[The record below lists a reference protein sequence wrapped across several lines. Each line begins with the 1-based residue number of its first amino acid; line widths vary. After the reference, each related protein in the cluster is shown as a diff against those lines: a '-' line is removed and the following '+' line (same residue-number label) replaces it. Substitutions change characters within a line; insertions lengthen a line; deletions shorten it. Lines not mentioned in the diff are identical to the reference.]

1 MRMGKRL
8 GLARPACS
16 GFQSAREGFCVKQH
30 INDGE
35 ITLFRIRLA
44 IGALIAGASL
54 VGLGGPVMAADTDTT
69 ATAPT
74 PELAEIVVTGSSI
87 AQKLDSSS
95 LPVTLLSAE
104 EIAKTGFT
112 SATDL
117 LQNLPGMQGFVPASS
132 SVNGAG
138 DGITTAAVHSLPSK
152 YTLVLIDG
160 QRMAGFELGSVAG
173 EGFGVNLNSIPLD
186 AVERVEVL
194 TDGASALYG
203 ADAIAGVVNF
213 VLKKDQTEGA
223 VYYNASIPSQSGGGG
238 WNAGISKGF
247 GDLSNDG
254 WNILLTFSHDVLD
267 KLEASQR
274 AVSSRGAYFP
284 FSANGTNYIFNAST
298 SNTEPANVII
308 SQLGVAYNPYYQK
321 NGNCGQGALA
331 APLAGPAGTEC
342 RFNYAATVEDIPG
355 YKRDSGLLKATFD
368 LHEGG
373 KVWGEAVISQFDMIA
388 QYAPPAQ
395 PFGISPTDN
404 ASLWNAYVVPYL
416 TATGQT
422 ATSATLGYRA
432 VSAGGRTDDWQTKM
446 RHLAVGWD
454 ASYFGWDFKAALV
467 NSHGVLNDLA
477 AGGYLDS
484 SQFFSAIASG
494 AYNPV
499 LATGASALDTA
510 ILRGPFEQQFS
521 DVTTFSVGAQ
531 HGLFDLGG
539 GPSILSVGAEYDR
552 YKYSQ
557 AFSSLFLSQSGF
569 STQPANPDFPIGG
582 GFGAVPFEADRD
594 NWGLFGEWLFP
605 ILKELNVTASVR
617 FDDYA
622 KVHSDDVFAATAN
635 PTTGLQ
641 EQLAAANLGN
651 TFSDTTFK
659 LSFRYTPI
667 EMVSFRGSYGTGFKA
682 PNLNDIAGALIY
694 NGSTAGSYACP
705 FPGSAGCLPGS
716 AQYDLL
722 AGPNGQSGSQGL
734 KPEKSTQWGFGV
746 RVEPLPQLSFALDY
760 WTVKI
765 KDQVESQGIAEQ
777 VAFNN
782 PQAYKSLFVNP
793 YLDPA
798 GFQTIALEQ
807 VPFNGGEAQYSG
819 IDLNSNYRVDLG
831 FGRFNASWTGTYMLK
846 QQYTD
851 GPGLPELTDLG
862 VYGPDQQVVFRI
874 ISTLELSLQTGGWVN
889 TLITHYKSGYRDAT
903 YSAGSNTVVLANP
916 NGTLGAPVDFGGLKV
931 PSYTTFDWQTAYNI
945 EKNIRL
951 TAGIRN
957 IDNKAPPLSLQTGGG
972 GNAVGFDG
980 RYYDPTGRTFY
991 VRADVKF

>member
-1 MRMGKRL
+1 ML
-8 GLARPACS
+8 
-16 GFQSAREGFCVKQH
+16 
-30 INDGE
+30 
-35 ITLFRIRLA
+35 RIRMA
-44 IGALIAGASL
+44 IGALIGSACL
-54 VGLGGPVMAADTDTT
+54 VALGGEVKAADADTT
-69 ATAPT
+69 APAPA
-74 PELAEIVVTGSSI
+74 PELVEIVVTGSSI
-87 AQKLDSSS
+87 AQKLDSSP
-95 LPVTLLSAE
+95 LPVTLISSE
-104 EIAKTGFT
+104 EIAKSGFT

-132 SVNGAG
+132 SVNGG
-138 DGITTAAVHSLPSK
+138 GNGVTTAAVHSMPSK
-152 YTLVLIDG
+152 YTLVLLDG
-160 QRMAGFELGSVAG
+160 QRVAGFDLSAVAG

-186 AVERVEVL
+186 AIERVEVL

-213 VLKKDQTEGA
+213 ILKKNQTEGR
-223 VYYNASIPSQSGGGG
+223 VFYNASIPSESGGGA
-238 WNAGISKGF
+238 WNAGFSKGF
-247 GDLSNDG
+247 GDLDSDG
-254 WNILLTFSHDVLD
+254 WNILLTYSHDVQD

-274 AVSSRGAYFP
+274 AVSSQGAYFP
-284 FSANGTNYIFNAST
+284 FSANGTNYIFNNRT

-308 SQLGVAYNPYYQK
+308 SQLGVSYNPYYQA

-331 APLAGPAGTEC
+331 APLTVGGSTTC

-368 LHEGG
+368 LHDGG
-373 KVWGEAVISQFDMIA
+373 KVWGEAVVSQFDMTSQFA
-388 QYAPPAQ
+388 APAQ
-395 PFGISPTDN
+395 PFGISPTDP
-404 ASLWNAYVVPYL
+404 STMGLWNTYVQPYL

-446 RHLAVGWD
+446 RHIAIGWD
-454 ASYFGWDFKAALV
+454 GSYFGWDLKAALV
-467 NSHGVLNDLA
+467 NSHGVLTDYG

-484 SQFFSAIASG
+484 TQFFSAIASG
-494 AYNPV
+494 AYDPV
-499 LATGASALDTA
+499 MATGASSLQTA
-510 ILRGPFEQQFS
+510 ILHQPFEQKFS
-521 DVTTFSVGAQ
+521 DVTTFSLGAQ
-531 HGLFDLGG
+531 HKVFDLDG

-552 YKYSQ
+552 YKYQIAYS
-557 AFSSLFLSQSGF
+557 ALFASQSGF
-569 STQPANPDFPIGG
+569 SSQPSNPDYPIGG
-582 GFGAVPFEADRD
+582 NYGQVPFEANRD

-622 KVHSDDVFAATAN
+622 KVHSDEVFGVTPDPA
-635 PTTGLQ
+635 TGLID
-641 EQLAAANLGN
+641 QLPSANLGN
-651 TFSDTTFK
+651 TFSDVTYK

-667 EMVSFRGSYGTGFKA
+667 ELVSFRGSVGTGFKA
-682 PNLNDIAGALIY
+682 PNLTDIAGVLEY
-694 NGSTAGSYACP
+694 NGSTSGSYACP

-722 AGPNGQSGSQGL
+722 AGPNGKSGSDGL
-734 KPEKSTQWGFGV
+734 KPEKSTQFGFGV
-746 RVEPLPQLSFALDY
+746 RIDPLPQLSVALDY
-760 WTVKI
+760 WNVKI
-765 KDQVESQGIAEQ
+765 KNQVESQGIAEQ

-782 PQAYKSLFVNP
+782 PSAYASLFVNP

-819 IDLNSNYRVDLG
+819 IDLNANYHVDLG
-831 FGRFNASWTGTYMLK
+831 FGRFNAIWTGTYMLK

-874 ISTLELSLQTGGWVN
+874 ISNLELSLQTGDWVN
-889 TLITHYKSGYRDAT
+889 TLLAHYKSGYRDAS
-903 YSAGSNTVVLANP
+903 YSAGSAAVFLANAD
-916 NGTLGAPVDFGGLKV
+916 GSLGAPTAFGGLQV
-931 PSYTTFDWQTAYNI
+931 PSYYTFDWQTAYDI

-951 TAGIRN
+951 TAGVRN
-957 IDNKAPPLSLQTGGG
+957 IADKAPPLSLQTGGG

-991 VRADVKF
+991 VRGDVKF

>member
-1 MRMGKRL
+1 MMHTSRAKSSSGTELPYSSLIRRSGRGIAV
-8 GLARPACS
+8 GL
-16 GFQSAREGFCVKQH
+16 
-30 INDGE
+30 
-35 ITLFRIRLA
+35 
-44 IGALIAGASL
+44 GASL
-54 VGLGGPVMAADTDTT
+54 ISLAAMAADTLE
-69 ATAPT
+69 ATPT
-74 PELAEIVVTGSSI
+74 PELQEIVVTGSSI
-87 AQKLDSSS
+87 KQTLDSSS
-95 LPVTLLSAE
+95 LPVTILTSE
-104 EIAKTGFT
+104 EIAKTGFN

-132 SVNGAG
+132 SVNGG
-138 DGITTAAVHSLPSK
+138 GGGITTAAVHSLPSK
-152 YTLVLIDG
+152 YTLVLVDG
-160 QRMAGFELGSVAG
+160 QRMAGFALGSVQG
-173 EGFGVNLNSIPLD
+173 EGFGVNLDSIPLD

-223 VYYNASIPSQSGGGG
+223 AYYNVSIPSKSGGNG

-247 GDLSNDG
+247 GDLTNDG
-254 WNILLTFSHDVLD
+254 WNILVTFSHDVQD

-274 AVSSRGAYFP
+274 DVSSRGAYFP
-284 FSANGTNYIFNAST
+284 FSANGTHYIFNNRT

-331 APLAGPAGTEC
+331 APLAGAAGTEC

-355 YKRDSGLLKATFD
+355 YKRDSGLVKATFD

-373 KVWGEAVISQFDMIA
+373 KLWGEAVISQFDMTA
-388 QYAPPAQ
+388 QYAASAQ
-395 PFGISPTDN
+395 PFGIFPTGST
-404 ASLWNAYVVPYL
+404 AILWNNYVKPYL

-432 VSAGGRTDDWQTKM
+432 VSTGGRTDDYQTKM

-454 ASYFGWDFKAALV
+454 GSYFGWDFKAALV
-467 NSHGVLNDLA
+467 NSHGVLTDYA
-477 AGGYLDS
+477 AGGYVDS
-484 SQFFSAIASG
+484 SQFFSAVASG
-494 AYNPV
+494 AYDPV
-499 LATGASALDTA
+499 LATGTSSLDTA
-510 ILRGPFEQQFS
+510 ILHTPFSQAFS
-521 DVTTFSVGAQ
+521 DVTTISAGAQ
-531 HGLFDLGG
+531 HKLFDLSG

-552 YKYSQ
+552 YKYSV
-557 AFSSLFLSQSGF
+557 AYSSLILSQSGF
-569 STQPANPDFPIGG
+569 TTQPANSDYPIGG
-582 GFGAVPFEADRD
+582 NYGQVPFEADRD

-622 KVHSDDVFAATAN
+622 KVHSDDVFSAVAN
-635 PTTGLQ
+635 PATGLQ
-641 EQLAAANLGN
+641 GQLAPANLGN

-682 PNLNDIAGALIY
+682 PNLNDIAGALTFF
-694 NGSTAGSYACP
+694 GSTSGTYGCP

-765 KDQVESQGIAEQ
+765 KNQVESQGIAEQ

-782 PQAYKSLFVNP
+782 PSQYKSLFVNP

-807 VPFNGGEAQYSG
+807 VPFNGGEAQYTG
-819 IDLNSNYRVDLG
+819 IDLNTNYHVDLG

-846 QQYTD
+846 QQYTN
-851 GPGLPELTDLG
+851 GPGLPVLTDLG

-874 ISTLELSLQTGGWVN
+874 ISNLELSLQTGGWVN
-889 TLITHYKSGYRDAT
+889 TLITHYKSGYRDQH
-903 YSAGSNTVVLANP
+903 YSAGSAVVFLANP
-916 NGTLGAPVDFGGLKV
+916 NGTLGAPTAFGGLKV
-931 PSYTTFDWQTAYNI
+931 PSYQTFDWQTAYNI
-945 EKNIRL
+945 AKNIRL
-951 TAGIRN
+951 TAGVRN
-957 IDNKAPPLSLQTGGG
+957 LGDKAPPLSLQSGGG
-972 GNAVGFDG
+972 GNQIGYDG
-980 RYYDPTGRTFY
+980 RYYDPIGRTFY
-991 VRADVKF
+991 LRGDVKF

>member
-1 MRMGKRL
+1 MMHSSRGKSS
-8 GLARPACS
+8 S
-16 GFQSAREGFCVKQH
+16 GTELPLS
-30 INDGE
+30 D
-35 ITLFRIRLA
+35 LIRR
-44 IGALIAGASL
+44 SL
-54 VGLGGPVMAADTDTT
+54 RGVVFGLGGSLISLASMAADTKE
-69 ATAPT
+69 
-74 PELAEIVVTGSSI
+74 PEPKAELEEIVVTGSSI

-95 LPVTLLSAE
+95 LPVTLLTSE

-117 LQNLPGMQGFVPASS
+117 LQSLPGMQGFVPASS
-132 SVNGAG
+132 SVNGG
-138 DGITTAAVHSLPSK
+138 GNGVTTAAVHSLPSK
-152 YTLVLIDG
+152 YTLVLVDG
-160 QRMAGFELGSVAG
+160 QRMAGFELGSTQG

-213 VLKKDQTEGA
+213 VLKKNQTEGGA
-223 VYYNASIPSQSGGGG
+223 YYNASIPSKSGGGG

-247 GDLSNDG
+247 GDLASDG
-254 WNILLTFSHDVLD
+254 WNILFTFSHDFQD
-267 KLEASQR
+267 RLEASQR
-274 AVSSRGAYFP
+274 AVSSQGAYFP
-284 FSANGTNYIFNAST
+284 FSANGTNYIFNTRT

-308 SQLGVAYNPYYQK
+308 SQLGVSYNPYYQAH
-321 NGNCGQGALA
+321 GNCGQGALA
-331 APLAGPAGTEC
+331 APLTVDGNTTC

-368 LHEGG
+368 LHDGG
-373 KVWGEAVISQFDMIA
+373 KVWGEAVISQFDMTA

-395 PFGISPTDN
+395 PFVIKPTAN
-404 ASLWNAYVVPYL
+404 AILWNNYVVPYL

-422 ATSATLGYRA
+422 ATQATLGYRA
-432 VSAGGRTDDWQTKM
+432 ISAGGRADDYQTKM
-446 RHLAVGWD
+446 RHLAMGWD
-454 ASYFGWDFKAALV
+454 GSYFGWDLKAALV
-467 NSHGVLNDLA
+467 SSHGVLTDTA
-477 AGGYLDS
+477 AGGFLDS

-494 AYNPV
+494 AYDPV
-499 LATGASALDTA
+499 MATGASALATA
-510 ILRGPFEQQFS
+510 TLSSPFEQSFS
-521 DVTTFSVGAQ
+521 DVTTLSVGAQ
-531 HGLFDLGG
+531 HRVFDLDG

-552 YKYSQ
+552 YKYS
-557 AFSSLFLSQSGF
+557 AAYSSLILSTSGF
-569 STQPANPDFPIGG
+569 STQPANPDYPIGG
-582 GFGAVPFEADRD
+582 NYGQVPFEADRN

-605 ILKELNVTASVR
+605 ILKELNATASVR
-617 FDDYA
+617 FDDYT
-622 KVHSDDVFAATAN
+622 KVHSDDVFSPTVN
-635 PTTGLQ
+635 PATGLQ
-641 EQLAAANLGN
+641 DQIAPAKLGN

-694 NGSTAGSYACP
+694 NGATSGSYACP
-705 FPGSAGCLPGS
+705 FPGSAGCFPGS

-722 AGPNGQSGSQGL
+722 QGPNGQSGSAGL
-734 KPEKSTQWGFGV
+734 KPETSRQFGLGV
-746 RVEPLPQLSFALDY
+746 RVDPLSQLSIALDY
-760 WTVKI
+760 WNVKI
-765 KDQVESQGIAEQ
+765 KNQVESQGIAEQ

-782 PQAYKSLFVNP
+782 PGAYKNLFFNP

-807 VPFNGGEAQYSG
+807 APFNGGEAQYAG
-819 IDLNSNYRVDLG
+819 IDLNANYHVDLG
-831 FGRFNASWTGTYMLK
+831 FGRFNASWIGTYMLK

-862 VYGPDQQVVFRI
+862 AYGPDQQVVFRI
-874 ISTLELSLQTGGWVN
+874 ISNLELSLQTGGWVN
-889 TLITHYKSGYRDAT
+889 TLMTHYKSGYRDAT
-903 YSAGSNTVVLANP
+903 YSAGSASVFLAGP

-951 TAGIRN
+951 TAGVRN
-957 IDNKAPPLSLQTGGG
+957 MGDKAPPLSLQTSGG

-991 VRADVKF
+991 VRGDVKF

>member
-8 GLARPACS
+8 GLARS
-16 GFQSAREGFCVKQH
+16 
-30 INDGE
+30 
-35 ITLFRIRLA
+35 
-44 IGALIAGASL
+44 IGAFIASACL
-54 VGLGGPVMAADTDTT
+54 VGLVGKVMAADTDTT
-69 ATAPT
+69 STAPT
-74 PELAEIVVTGSSI
+74 AELQEIVVTGSSI

-95 LPVTLLSAE
+95 LPVTILSSE

-152 YTLVLIDG
+152 YTLVLLDG
-160 QRMAGFELGSVAG
+160 QRVAGFELSAVAG

-247 GDLSNDG
+247 GDLSSDG
-254 WNILLTFSHDVLD
+254 WNILLTFSRDVQD

-284 FSANGTNYIFNAST
+284 FSSNGTNYIFDART

-308 SQLGVAYNPYYQK
+308 SQLGVAYNPYYQM

-331 APLAGPAGTEC
+331 APNTASGNTIC

-368 LHEGG
+368 LHDAG
-373 KVWGEAVISQFDMIA
+373 KVWGEAVISQFDMTA
-388 QYAPPAQ
+388 QYAAPAQ
-395 PFGISPTDN
+395 PFGISPTDP
-404 ASLWNAYVVPYL
+404 STMGLWNAYVQPYL

-422 ATSATLGYRA
+422 ATQASLGYRA
-432 VSAGGRTDDWQTKM
+432 VSVGGRADDWQTKM

-454 ASYFGWDFKAALV
+454 GSFFGWDFKAALV
-467 NSHGVLNDLA
+467 QSHGVLTDIA
-477 AGGYLDS
+477 AGGFLDS

-499 LATGASALDTA
+499 LATGTSALDSA
-510 ILRGPFEQQFS
+510 ILSSVFEQSFS

-531 HGLFDLGG
+531 HKLFDLDG
-539 GPSILSVGAEYDR
+539 GPSILSVGGEFDR

-557 AFSSLFLSQSGF
+557 DYSSLFLSQSGF
-569 STQPANPDFPIGG
+569 STEPANPDYPIGG
-582 GFGAVPFEADRD
+582 NYGQVPFEADRN

-605 ILKELNVTASVR
+605 ILKELNATASVR

-622 KVHSDDVFAATAN
+622 KVHSDDVFSATPN
-635 PTTGLQ
+635 PATGLQ
-641 EQLAAANLGN
+641 EQLAPGNLGN

-682 PNLNDIAGALIY
+682 PNLNDIAGALIF
-694 NGSTAGSYACP
+694 NGSTSGTYGCP
-705 FPGSAGCLPGS
+705 FPGSPGCLPGS

-782 PQAYKSLFVNP
+782 PSQYTSLFVNP
-793 YLDPA
+793 YRDPA

-819 IDLNSNYRVDLG
+819 IDLNTNYHVDLG
-831 FGRFNASWTGTYMLK
+831 FGRFSATWTGTYMLK

-874 ISTLELSLQTGGWVN
+874 ISNLGLSLQTGGWVN
-889 TLITHYKSGYRDAT
+889 TLMAHYKSGYRDAT
-903 YSAGSNTVVLANP
+903 YSAGSGTVFLANP
-916 NGTLGAPVDFGGLKV
+916 DGSLGAPTGFGGLKV

-951 TAGIRN
+951 TAGVRN
-957 IDNKAPPLSLQTGGG
+957 IADKAPPLSLQTGGG

-980 RYYDPTGRTFY
+980 RYYDPTGRIFY
-991 VRADVKF
+991 VRGDVKF

>member
-8 GLARPACS
+8 GLARPAC
-16 GFQSAREGFCVKQH
+16 
-30 INDGE
+30 GE
-35 ITLFRIRLA
+35 MALFRIRMA
-44 IGALIAGASL
+44 VGASIAGASL
-54 VGLGGPVMAADTDTT
+54 VGLGGPAMAADTDTT

-74 PELAEIVVTGSSI
+74 PELEEIVVTGSSI

-454 ASYFGWDFKAALV
+454 ASYFGWDFKATLV

-531 HGLFDLGG
+531 HRLFDLSG

-569 STQPANPDFPIGG
+569 STEPANPDYPIGG
-582 GFGAVPFEADRD
+582 AYGQVPFEADRD

-635 PTTGLQ
+635 PATGLQ